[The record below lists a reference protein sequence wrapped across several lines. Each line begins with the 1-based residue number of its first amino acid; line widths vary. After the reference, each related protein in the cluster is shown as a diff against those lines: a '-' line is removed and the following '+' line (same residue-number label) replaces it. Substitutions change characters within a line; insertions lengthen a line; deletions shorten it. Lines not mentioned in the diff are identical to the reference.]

1 MGTGCAD
8 SNQDSIELL
17 VNSAYPD
24 SLFFLKKIF
33 FLFIIFIP
41 GCAGSSSL
49 PASFL
54 QASHYGGLSCGAR
67 AGEQYLRCTGSVLA
81 AHRLQYLR
89 LTGFS
94 TCSAQASVL
103 AAHGLSCLLAGGVFP
118 DQGLDRGP
126 LHCKVDHWTT
136 CNLDSLFITTFIF
149 TVHHTPARM
158 GRILTTNPQT

>member
-1 MGTGCAD
+1 MGMGCAD
-8 SNQDSIELL
+8 SNQDSIVLL

-33 FLFIIFIP
+33 FIYYFHSWLCWIFIAARKLSSGFSLWRP
-41 GCAGSSSL
+41 LLWSTSWGAVLAVHRLSTCGS
-49 PASFL
+49 
-54 QASHYGGLSCGAR
+54 QA
-67 AGEQYLRCTGSVLA
+67 SVLA
-81 AHRLQYLR
+81 VHRL
-89 LTGFS
+89 S
-94 TCSAQASVL
+94 TCGSQASVL

>member
-8 SNQDSIELL
+8 SNQNSIVLL
-17 VNSAYPD
+17 VNSAYPE
-24 SLFFLKKIF
+24 SLFLLKKKF
-33 FLFIIFIP
+33 FFFYLLFLFLAVLDLHRCPQAFFR
-41 GCAGSSSL
+41 L
-49 PASFL
+49 L
-54 QASHYGGLSCGAR
+54 TVEASHCGAR

-89 LTGFS
+89 RTG
-94 TCSAQASVL
+94 SVVV
-103 AAHGLSCLLAGGVFP
+103 AHGLSCLLAGGVFP

-136 CNLDSLFITTFIF
+136 CNPDSLFITTFIF

-158 GRILTTNPQT
+158 GRILTTNLQT

>member
-1 MGTGCAD
+1 MGMGCAD
-8 SNQDSIELL
+8 SNQDSIMLL

-33 FLFIIFIP
+33 FIYYFHSWLCWIFI
-41 GCAGSSSL
+41 AARKLSSGFSL
-49 PASFL
+49 WRPLLWST
-54 QASHYGGLSCGAR
+54 SWGA
-67 AGEQYLRCTGSVLA
+67 VLA
-81 AHRLQYLR
+81 VHRL
-89 LTGFS
+89 S
-94 TCSAQASVL
+94 TCGSQASVL